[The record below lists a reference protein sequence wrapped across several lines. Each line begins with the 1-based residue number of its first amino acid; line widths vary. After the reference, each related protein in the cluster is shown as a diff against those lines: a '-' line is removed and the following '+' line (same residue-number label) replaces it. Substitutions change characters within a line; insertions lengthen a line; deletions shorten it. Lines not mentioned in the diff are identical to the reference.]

1 MFPYAV
7 LAASPRLGCLPMRQK
22 LNLLLKANP
31 KDAGEEE
38 FDF

>member
-7 LAASPRLGCLPMRQK
+7 LAASPLLGCLPMHQK
-22 LNLLLKANP
+22 LNLLWKANT